1 MRTHALHVTAALLLA
16 ASLLMP
22 ASAFAAPPLYIT
34 QWGTVGS
41 GSGQFN
47 APFDVKV
54 GSGGNV
60 YVADAANDRVEEFGQ
75 FATPTRS
82 STWGGLKA
90 LYR

>member
-1 MRTHALHVTAALLLA
+1 MRTHPMHVTAALLLA
-16 ASLLMP
+16 ASLLMA

-34 QWGTVGS
+34 QWGTAGS

-54 GSGGNV
+54 GSGGFV
-60 YVADAANDRVEEFGQ
+60 YVTDAGNSRVQEFGQ
-75 FATPTRS
+75 LATLTRS